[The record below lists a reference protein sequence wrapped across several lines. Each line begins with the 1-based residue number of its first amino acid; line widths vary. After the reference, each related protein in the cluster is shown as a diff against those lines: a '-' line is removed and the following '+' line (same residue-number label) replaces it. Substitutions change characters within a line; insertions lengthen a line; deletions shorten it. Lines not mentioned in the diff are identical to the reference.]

1 MKHRIKITTL
11 SPVCIGSGQ
20 KLSPIADY
28 IYDNKQIHYL
38 NKAKIEEVLAQDSD
52 LMDKYIQGIVYG
64 MDNNKTNFPLKEF
77 LENSLK
83 LSPNEYI
90 LHSVD
95 ANISSAKELNAII
108 KNASDNRPYIP
119 GSSLKGAIKTTFLYD
134 WLKKEN
140 NHWCKDFLTNQDN
153 KDLKNKLKNKLDNQ
167 LKSYEL
173 SVRDSDAFP
182 IGKVIENKRL
192 NLKTGSKDI
201 PTTWESIDENQ
212 SCETEIM
219 NIQHIGENQYQKFSW
234 EETCRI
240 INRYT
245 LHQNSVE
252 LDLLE
257 NIGNENIDRSTYKE
271 ILNFCDNLYEEIKN
285 ATDTAYLRLGNGKGF
300 FFNSV
305 GLALY
310 DADGNDKQKFLKHL
324 KKEYKK
330 VKNPDEF
337 PITRVID
344 VSENRP
350 LGWIKLELI
359 K

>member
-1 MKHRIKITTL
+1 M
-11 SPVCIGSGQ
+11 
-20 KLSPIADY
+20 SPIADY

-119 GSSLKGAIKTTFLYD
+119 GSSLKGAIKTAFLYD

-140 NHWCKDFLTNQDN
+140 NHWCKDFLNNQWD
-153 KDLKNKLKNKLDNQ
+153 KDLKKELDNQ

-173 SVRDSDAFP
+173 SVRDSNALP

-192 NLKTGSKDI
+192 NLKTGSKGI
-201 PTTWESIDENQ
+201 PSIWESIDANQ
-212 SCETEIM
+212 SCYTQIENAK
-219 NIQHIGENQYQKFSW
+219 NISW
-234 EETCRI
+234 QETCKI
-240 INRYT
+240 INAYS
-245 LHQNSVE
+245 QDQSAVE

-257 NIGNENIDRSTYKE
+257 DLGENIDYNTYDD
-271 ILNFCDNLYEEIKN
+271 IFNFCDSLYEEIKN

-310 DADGNDKQKFLKHL
+310 DADGDDKQKFLKHL

-344 VSENRP
+344 VSENTP
-350 LGWIKLELI
+350 LGWVKLELI

>member
-11 SPVCIGSGQ
+11 SPVCIGNGQ

-64 MDNNKTNFPLKEF
+64 MDNNRTLFNLKDF
-77 LENSLK
+77 LKNSLK

-95 ANISSAKELNAII
+95 TKIYSPKELNAII
-108 KNASDNRPYIP
+108 KNASNNRPYIP
-119 GSSLKGAIKTTFLYD
+119 GSSLKGAIKTAFLYD

-140 NHWCKDFLTNQDN
+140 NPWCKNFLNNQGD
-153 KDLKNKLKNKLDNQ
+153 KDLKKELDNQ
-167 LKSYEL
+167 LKYYEL
-173 SVRDSDAFP
+173 SVQDSDALP

-192 NLKTGSKDI
+192 NLKTGDKTI
-201 PTTWESIDENQ
+201 PTTWESIDKNL
-212 SCETEIM
+212 SCETEIT
-219 NIQHIGENQYQKFSW
+219 NIRKKITEDQYQKFSW

-245 LHQNSVE
+245 LHQNYIE

-257 NIGNENIDRSTYKE
+257 NIGERNIDSDIYTN
-271 ILNFCDNLYEEIKN
+271 IFNFCDDLNEKIEN

-310 DADGNDKQKFLKHL
+310 DADGNGKQKFLKHL

-337 PITRVID
+337 PITRVIEF
-344 VSENRP
+344 SENMP
-350 LGWIKLELI
+350 LGWVKLELI

>member
-11 SPVCIGSGQ
+11 SPVCIGNGQ

-38 NKAKIEEVLAQDSD
+38 NKAKIEDFLAQDSD

-64 MDNNKTNFPLKEF
+64 MDNNKTNFSLKEF

-90 LHSVD
+90 LHSID
-95 ANISSAKELNAII
+95 TKIKSPKELNSII
-108 KNASDNRPYIP
+108 KNASNSSPYIP
-119 GSSLKGAIKTTFLYD
+119 GSSLKGAIKTAFLYD

-140 NHWCKDFLTNQDN
+140 NHWSKDFLNNQGD
-153 KDLKNKLKNKLDNQ
+153 KDLKKELDNQ
-167 LKSYEL
+167 LKSFEL
-173 SVRDSDAFP
+173 SVQDSDALP

-192 NLKTGSKDI
+192 NLKTGDKTI
-201 PTTWESIDENQ
+201 PTTWESIDKNQ

-219 NIQHIGENQYQKFSW
+219 NIRKKITEDQYQKFSW
-234 EETCRI
+234 EETCNI
-240 INRYT
+240 INTYS
-245 LHQNSVE
+245 QNQSARE
-252 LDLLE
+252 LNLLKNLGE
-257 NIGNENIDRSTYKE
+257 DIDNNTYDY
-271 ILNFCDNLYEEIKN
+271 IFDFCDSLYEEIKN

-310 DADGNDKQKFLKHL
+310 DADGNGKQKFLQHL

-337 PITRVID
+337 PITRVIEI
-344 VSENRP
+344 SENKP
-350 LGWIKLELI
+350 LGWVKLELI